1 MLMGKATTTGKLT
14 EHELKILRDL
24 FADTE
29 DGGTMVSVQS
39 AKLELLSNNIEV
51 PLGRYFDEKL
61 IRSGCVLENR
71 SGIRFI
77 TALPKK
83 GKML

>member
-1 MLMGKATTTGKLT
+1 MAKATTTGRLT
-14 EHELKILRDL
+14 EHELEILRDL